1 MIISLILGFKTNFN
15 ITMAKSLL
23 RVIGISSSQTQ
34 SGAYALIMSEI
45 NSQRRIPIIIGPH
58 EAQSIAIQLENM
70 HPSRPLTHDLF
81 KKFAENFDITVVEV
95 VINKFIEG
103 VFHSVLIC
111 KSGTNVVSIDA
122 RTSDAVA
129 IALRFDC
136 PIFALDD
143 VIEKTAIELDDSKD
157 DFLDEEEDQEEE
169 ENEVEENDIFD
180 FNSPE
185 KEIDV
190 DYLNTPFE
198 LIDLKKMKIDDLNF
212 FLHILIQEERYENAS
227 SVRDELKTRNKA

>member
-45 NSQRRIPIIIGPH
+45 DSQRRIPIIIGPH

-81 KKFAENFDITVVEV
+81 KKFAENFDISVVEV
-95 VINKFIEG
+95 IINKFVEG

-136 PIFALDD
+136 PIYALDE

-157 DFLDEEEDQEEE
+157 DFLEEHDEEEEDATEED
-169 ENEVEENDIFD
+169 DIFD
-180 FNSPE
+180 FTSSD
-185 KEIDV
+185 KEVDV
-190 DYLNTPFE
+190 DYLNTSFE
-198 LIDLKKMKIDDLNF
+198 LLNLKLMKMDDLTF
-212 FLHILIQEERYENAS
+212 FLQILIQEERYEDAS
-227 SVRDELKTRNKA
+227 KVRDEIESRKKGK